1 MESVIQNP
9 GLQHIA
15 EMILLNLDFEDLK
28 RCQLLN
34 KFFKDV
40 LESPMF
46 WLRKWRTQRG
56 LSKENNDDWVK
67 AIQLTKNT
75 NLEINL
81 QLYLEKVIENGHVVD
96 VPCFI
101 DANAVEKSNE
111 FTFERAF
118 EEKEL
123 GILQILASMENNPK
137 YASGI
142 HDDGFYFGRHF
153 IGIAVIR
160 GHLNIVKILASITKH
175 SICTKHSNLS
185 FGENECT
192 PIHDAAWEGHAD
204 ILKFLLSFTNDPKIY
219 NWELLRTP
227 IAMAAWNGHH
237 ECVRLLQSFINTGNF

>member
-81 QLYLEKVIENGHVVD
+81 KLYLEKVIKNGHVVD

-137 YASGI
+137 YAGVKHES
-142 HDDGFYFGRHF
+142 YFKRHF
-153 IGIAVIR
+153 IGIAVIG
-160 GHLNIVKILASITKH
+160 GHLNIVKILAPITKH
-175 SICTKHSNLS
+175 PNSYS
-185 FGENECT
+185 GEYECT
-192 PIHDAAWEGHAD
+192 PIHDAAWDGHVD
-204 ILKFLLSFTNDPKIY
+204 ILKFLLSFTNDPNIY